1 MPDSNR
7 DKSTGILLIE
17 DDVSIRQL
25 LRSALAAEGWTV
37 YEADSG
43 ASGVDQIIRRQPQ
56 IVLLDLGL
64 PDRDGLSV
72 VKEVREW
79 SQVPILILS
88 AEGQE
93 SIKVKCLEAGADDY
107 VTKPFGVGELI
118 ARVGVALRR
127 QTIDTDSAASPLFE
141 LSQVKLDRSQRKVW
155 VHGVE
160 THLSPIEYKLLCV
173 LAQYAGRVVTHR
185 QLLSEVWGEEYTE
198 DTQYLR
204 VYVGYLR
211 RKLEPNEESSRLLIN
226 EPRIGYRLAVPANA

>member
-1 MPDSNR
+1 MPDTTQ
-7 DKSTGILLIE
+7 DKPPQILVVE
-17 DDVSIRQL
+17 DDSSIRQL
-25 LRSALAAEGWTV
+25 LRSALTAENWGV
-37 YEADSG
+37 LEADSATTG
-43 ASGVDQIIRRQPQ
+43 IEMILSHRPQ

-64 PDRDGLSV
+64 PDREGLSV

-79 SQVPILILS
+79 SKVPILILS

-93 SIKVKCLEAGADDY
+93 AVKVMCLEAGADDY
-107 VTKPFGVGELI
+107 VTKPFGIGELI

-127 QTIDTDSAASPLFE
+127 QNADHSLDESPTFE
-141 LSQVKLDRSQRKVW
+141 LSQVKLDRAQRKVW

-185 QLLSEVWGEEYTE
+185 QLLSEVWGAEYTE

-211 RKLEPNEESSRLLIN
+211 KKLEPNEESARLLVN
-226 EPRIGYRLAVPANA
+226 EPRIGYRLAVPINA

>member
-1 MPDSNR
+1 MPDLIRAKPPS
-7 DKSTGILLIE
+7 ILLIE
-17 DDVSIRQL
+17 DDASIRQL
-25 LRSALAAEGWTV
+25 LRSVLTAEKWQV
-37 YEADSG
+37 FEADTG
-43 ASGVDQIIRRQPQ
+43 ASGIDLIIRQQPQ

-93 SIKVKCLEAGADDY
+93 AIKVKCLEAGADDY
-107 VTKPFGVGELI
+107 VTKPFGVGELM
-118 ARVGVALRR
+118 ARVGVAHRR
-127 QTIDTDSAASPLFE
+127 QSADASADSSPLFE

-211 RKLEPNEESSRLLIN
+211 RKLEPNQDSSRLLIN
-226 EPRIGYRLAVPANA
+226 EPRIGYRLAIPASA

>member
-1 MPDSNR
+1 MPDLIRAKPPS
-7 DKSTGILLIE
+7 ILLIE
-17 DDVSIRQL
+17 DDASIRQL
-25 LRSALAAEGWTV
+25 LRSVLTAEKWQV
-37 YEADSG
+37 FEADTG
-43 ASGVDQIIRRQPQ
+43 ASGIDLIIRQQPQ

-93 SIKVKCLEAGADDY
+93 EIKVKCLEAGADDY
-107 VTKPFGVGELI
+107 VTKPFGVGELM
-118 ARVGVALRR
+118 ARVGVAHRR
-127 QTIDTDSAASPLFE
+127 QSADASADSSPLFE

-211 RKLEPNEESSRLLIN
+211 RKLEPNQDSSRLLIN
-226 EPRIGYRLAVPANA
+226 EPRIGYRLAIPASA